1 MKKNTKTKS
10 NNKETPNVLTEL
22 LMLGASLSSVSPQS
36 VAIVGRAFDEIERL
50 REKITKLEAAKN
62 ARN

>member
-1 MKKNTKTKS
+1 MKKNTKTKP
-10 NNKETPNVLTEL
+10 NNKETPDILTEL

-50 REKITKLEAAKN
+50 RKKIAKLEEAKN